1 MKQILH
7 TDKSAQP
14 WGPWSMGIRVGD
26 MVFVGGQGPIEPAT
40 GTLKGETIEEQTRL
54 TLESMQAILEV
65 GGYSMKDVVK
75 VQVLLADMEDFA
87 GMNDVY
93 REFFS
98 EPYPTRM
105 TYGVALSVPG
115 MKVEMDAIAYV
126 GK

>member
-1 MKQILH
+1 
-7 TDKSAQP
+7 
-14 WGPWSMGIRVGD
+14 MGIRAGD
-26 MVFVGGQGPIEPAT
+26 MVFVGGQGPIDPKSGKLR
-40 GTLKGETIEEQTRL
+40 GTTIQEQTRL
-54 TLESMQAILEV
+54 TLESIRVILEA

-75 VQVLLADMEDFA
+75 VQVLLADMDDFA
-87 GMNDVY
+87 GMNEVY

-105 TYGVALSVPG
+105 TYGTALSVTG

>member
-1 MKQILH
+1 MKQVIH

-14 WGPWSMGIRVGD
+14 WGPWSMAIRAGD
-26 MVFVGGQGPIEPAT
+26 TVYVGGQGPIDPAT
-40 GTLKGETIEEQTRL
+40 GKLSGATIQEQTSL
-54 TLESMQAILEV
+54 TLQSMQVILEA

-75 VQVLLADMEDFA
+75 VQVLLTDMEDFS
-87 GMNDVY
+87 GMNEVY

-98 EPYPTRM
+98 EPFPTRI

-126 GK
+126 GE

>member
-1 MKQILH
+1 VKQVIH

-14 WGPWSMGIRVGD
+14 WGPWSMGIRAGD
-26 MVFVGGQGPIEPAT
+26 MVFVGGQGPIDPKSGKLR
-40 GTLKGETIEEQTRL
+40 GTTIQEQTRL
-54 TLESMQAILEV
+54 TLESIRVILEA

-75 VQVLLADMEDFA
+75 VQVLLADMDDFA
-87 GMNDVY
+87 GMNEVY

-105 TYGVALSVPG
+105 TYGTALSVTG